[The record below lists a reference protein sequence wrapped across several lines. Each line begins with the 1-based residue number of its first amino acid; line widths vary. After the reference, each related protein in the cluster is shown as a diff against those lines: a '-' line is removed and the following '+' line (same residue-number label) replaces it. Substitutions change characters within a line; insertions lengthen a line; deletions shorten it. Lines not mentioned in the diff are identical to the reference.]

1 MKKSRRKT
9 IALILAIMVA
19 SVASFISFGYG
30 NDNNA
35 YNIETGDYYYGE
47 MDDQGTRSSTKDS
60 TERMLGIS
68 VRNGFSTEKLERSFK
83 NGNALWLKQVMI
95 EYGKYPMNPVSI
107 TEWEE
112 DGKYWPKCIGT
123 PGYTADLS
131 VGNEYPQNSIGG
143 GQYYVDGEVSTNPAD
158 AGKPVDISMIAP
170 EVFDWDNG
178 QLDKYLYHPEEILT
192 ADYSDQRVV
201 TTLTNV
207 TVKDIPHPTGKA
219 LGSVTAGTIMEVTGI
234 TSNGWFRVNYNGQ
247 EAYIYY
253 MFLG

>member
-1 MKKSRRKT
+1 MKKR
-9 IALILAIMVA
+9 ILAFVLSLTLVVVGA
-19 SVASFISFGYG
+19 AGFIRFGYG

-35 YNIETGDYYYGE
+35 FNVETGDSWYGE
-47 MDDQGTRSSTKDS
+47 MDDQGIYTDTTDDLKN
-60 TERMLGIS
+60 TLKIAVTNGYS
-68 VRNGFSTEKLERSFK
+68 VEYMEDAFSR
-83 NGNALWLKQVMI
+83 GYALWLKQVLI
-95 EYGKYPMNPVSI
+95 EYGKYPMNPISI

-112 DGKYWPKCIGT
+112 DGKYWSKCIGT
-123 PGYTADLS
+123 PGYTADLTI
-131 VGNEYPQNSIGG
+131 GNEKSQNTIANGK
-143 GQYYVDGEVSTNPAD
+143 YYVDGKVSTNPAD
-158 AGKPVDISMIAP
+158 AGKPVDISMIIP
-170 EVFDWDNG
+170 EAFTNNEK
-178 QLDKYLYHPEEILT
+178 LAKYLYHPEEILT

-201 TTLTNV
+201 TTLANV